1 MNDTTRIVLALV
13 LVVAALFGEKAIEFV
28 KNNVEIVNEPT
39 VMVVEPSMENKE
51 LVKPIVD
58 LDIAEDDAKLIT
70 AFYLELADVVS
81 DNNSVIKTTE
91 QFRNFN
97 GMAGLLH
104 FNSDLKGKYDSLG
117 SDIDSAIVNAIG
129 KQSTSIDEDKRED
142 LSQILEAVAWSVNQ

>member
-81 DNNSVIKTTE
+81 DDNSVIKTTE

-129 KQSTSIDEDKRED
+129 KQSTTIDEDKRED
-142 LSQILEAVAWSVNQ
+142 LSQILEAIAWSVNQ

>member
-81 DNNSVIKTTE
+81 DDNSVIKTTE